1 MKSVAKPTLLRHD
14 TMTPQGIYLAQRK
27 VYTLVLQCQPI
38 LILASH
44 KSGMTRVNT
53 GFPASI
59 KRRRRGG
66 GGSGHALRGRAA
78 GAGGPPVSAG
88 RRPHPRHGGC
98 DPGKTRHIS
107 VKLTNSHSTTEPT

>member
-1 MKSVAKPTLLRHD
+1 MKSVAKPTHFRHD

-53 GFPASI
+53 GFPARI

-66 GGSGHALRGRAA
+66 GGSGHALSRRAA
-78 GAGGPPVSAG
+78 GAGGQHVSAG
-88 RRPHPRHGGC
+88 RRPQPGNESYE
-98 DPGKTRHIS
+98 PGK
-107 VKLTNSHSTTEPT
+107 

>member
-66 GGSGHALRGRAA
+66 GGSGHALSGRAA

-88 RRPHPRHGGC
+88 RRPQ
-98 DPGKTRHIS
+98 PGTDAYHHD
-107 VKLTNSHSTTEPT
+107 HSRPIAEKIL